1 MRILAL
7 PTSWPIGKELL
18 LVSRS
23 ASVEPP
29 QLCQALRGIST
40 GLSGVRLVSAA
51 LIIPT
56 INPILSTKSTYLS
69 GMKGGTD
76 GTRTR
81 VLRSHNPLT
90 YVAVGC
96 RMLQNR
102 LR

>member
-7 PTSWPIGKELL
+7 PTSWPIGKVLH

-29 QLCQALRGIST
+29 QLYQALRSISK
-40 GLSGVRLVSAA
+40 GLSGVRLVSAV

-56 INPILSTKSTYLS
+56 INPILSTKFTYLS
-69 GMKGGTD
+69 GMKGVTD

-81 VLRSHNPLT
+81 ALRSHNPLSL
-90 YVAVGC
+90 VPMGC
-96 RMLQNR
+96 PLLQNQ
-102 LR
+102 LI